1 MISPTMKLSKLK
13 LRKDNYLRSENAFI
27 AIFAIVSTAIF
38 TIVFAWI
45 IFQVPQ
51 AANIWAAAFIT
62 TGMFIFGLKYLKDDI
77 RHHRS
82 KQPRTKKDPAS

>member
-1 MISPTMKLSKLK
+1 MNLSKLK
-13 LRKDNYLRSENAFI
+13 PDRDNYLRSENALI
-27 AIFAIVSTAIF
+27 AVFAIVSSAIF
-38 TIVFAWI
+38 TVALAWV
-45 IFQVPQ
+45 IFQIPR

-82 KQPRTKKDPAS
+82 KRPRTKKGSAS

>member
-1 MISPTMKLSKLK
+1 MKLSKLALNK
-13 LRKDNYLRSENAFI
+13 THYLRSENAFI

-38 TIVFAWI
+38 TIVFAWV
-45 IFQVPQ
+45 IFRIPQ
-51 AANIWAAAFIT
+51 AANIWAAALIT

-82 KQPRTKKDPAS
+82 KHPRAEKDPAS